1 MAGLGKF
8 KGEGD
13 PDLIEGLVDS
23 GSIGKGFHDLANEN
37 TGSLG
42 LKTPAA
48 KISSSLNDMLN
59 EDEIESPL
67 QTSLQY
73 ITAKVF
79 ETRDNSAISFHSG
92 SQAFVIAN
100 TNKTHIGTAETNI
113 TNLQAASA
121 SFAANVKRDTKFIYF
136 PVIANFSGNIGSAQ
150 FIPLSD
156 GETETTNNLQRRNNF
171 IAPTAGTLHKVFV
184 RSNASLLSGK
194 VGVTLTGTLT
204 KYPNGTDAKPVTG
217 TATVTTAATSITNTL
232 DFSSVSNN
240 SFSAG
245 DRLLVSLQA
254 DLDATKNYYV
264 TAVFKLD
271 QSGLD

>member
-48 KISSSLNDMLN
+48 KISASLNDMLN

-100 TNKTHIGTAETNI
+100 ANKTHIGTAETNI

-121 SFAANVKRDTKFIYF
+121 SFSTRV
-136 PVIANFSGNIGSAQ
+136 
-150 FIPLSD
+150 
-156 GETETTNNLQRRNNF
+156 TTN
-171 IAPTAGTLHKVFV
+171 
-184 RSNASLLSGK
+184 
-194 VGVTLTGTLT
+194 
-204 KYPNGTDAKPVTG
+204 DAKTG
-217 TATVTTAATSITNTL
+217 ISTTQANAITANTAKVSSPFPAITTKQNKGTITIT
-232 DFSSVSNN
+232 
-240 SFSAG
+240 
-245 DRLLVSLQA
+245 SLQHTPAETDDAKDTLAITVQIVVGKTKTIKTFTLRA
-254 DLDATKNYYV
+254 D
-264 TAVFKLD
+264 
-271 QSGLD
+271 